1 MRRVVSGI
9 NRHDFS
15 TRPLQAFLLSHQ
27 VFNKHVAS
35 FNKKAADLL
44 WSWRLNRLRSAV
56 GQKEQGR
63 QSQRG
68 VFDRKHFSSPFAC

>member
-35 FNKKAADLL
+35 HDKKAADLL
-44 WSWRLNRLRSAV
+44 WNWWLNRLRRTV
-56 GQKEQGR
+56 RQKEQGR
-63 QSQRG
+63 QSQCG
-68 VFDRKHFSSPFAC
+68 VVHGKHFSSPFTC